1 MSDYSNRS
9 QLGRKGE
16 EIAALHLE
24 NHGYQIRECN
34 VRIKQG
40 ELDIIAEKDEYLVFV
55 EVKSRKQSKPQISPF
70 ISMTKAKCSRIRF
83 LGKAYLE
90 RNNIR
95 TMQPRFD
102 VIGIVFQNDGQYS
115 LEHIEN
121 AF

>member
-1 MSDYSNRS
+1 MPEYKNRS
-9 QLGRKGE
+9 QLGQKGE
-16 EIAALHLE
+16 EIAALHLQQ
-24 NHGYQIRECN
+24 HGYQIRESN

-40 ELDIIAEKDEYLVFV
+40 ELDLIAEKDEYLVFV
-55 EVKSRKQSKPQISPF
+55 EVKSRKLSVPKISPF
-70 ISMTKAKCSRIRF
+70 ISMTKAKCNRIRF

-115 LEHIEN
+115 IEHVEN